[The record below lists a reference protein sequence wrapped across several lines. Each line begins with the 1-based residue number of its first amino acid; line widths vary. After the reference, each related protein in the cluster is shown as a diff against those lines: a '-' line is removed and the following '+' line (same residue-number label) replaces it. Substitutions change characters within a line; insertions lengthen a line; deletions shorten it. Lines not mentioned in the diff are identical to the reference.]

1 MKKFQRFLSNCEAAE
16 VAELAVVLP
25 ILFTLIFAIFSF
37 GRAYNVY
44 STVTRAAQEGA
55 RVAVT
60 PACATCSTFTC
71 GGTGSFYPCDAT
83 VAKAVTDAM
92 KASNVD
98 TSATRI
104 VASAAPTVVSC
115 NPPQPSQA
123 CSLTNNIYVCRGV
136 VLNSSSTAQ
145 PQACGTVVQFQYDYQ
160 FLPIPFVPSITR
172 HMTVRG
178 QMWMEY

>member
-1 MKKFQRFLSNCEAAE
+1 MKKFQRFLSECEAAE

-44 STVTRAAQEGA
+44 ATVTRAAQEGA

-60 PACATCSTFTC
+60 PACATCTTFTC

-104 VASAAPTVVSC
+104 VASSAPTVTSC
-115 NPPQPSQA
+115 NPPQPSRP
-123 CSLTNNIYVCRGV
+123 CSQTNNIHVCRGV
-136 VLNSSSTAQ
+136 VLNSSSSTH

-172 HMTVRG
+172 HMTARG